1 MTIVGFGR
9 ARFAALVIV
18 ATTGAVQTG
27 ALAQQAP
34 SVPEV
39 FQKYNLI
46 GTFAWDCSKPASP
59 NNLYFVN
66 RVLGANHVQRDI
78 MDGPS
83 SSQHVTILSSAAETK
98 PNEIAVSGTLD
109 GSKPVT
115 GVWRIEGVRMVPIE
129 ATESGRKIV
138 ADQKILATGSELPW
152 LSKCD

>member
-1 MTIVGFGR
+1 MSTGRPNPRASMSTPRDRAATRRPTAADTDHATTIQSETQEITMTIVGFGR

-59 NNLYFVN
+59 NNLYF
-66 RVLGANHVQRDI
+66 
-78 MDGPS
+78 
-83 SSQHVTILSSAAETK
+83 
-98 PNEIAVSGTLD
+98 
-109 GSKPVT
+109 
-115 GVWRIEGVRMVPIE
+115 
-129 ATESGRKIV
+129 
-138 ADQKILATGSELPW
+138 
-152 LSKCD
+152 

>member
-66 RVLGANHVQRDI
+66 RVLGASHVQRDI
-78 MDGPS
+78 MNDPS
-83 SSQHVTILSSAAETK
+83 SSRNVIILSSAAETR

-109 GSKPVT
+109 GSQPVT
-115 GVWRIEGVRMVPIE
+115 GVWRIEGARMCRSKRPGPAGRSLPI
-129 ATESGRKIV
+129 RKSWRP
-138 ADQKILATGSELPW
+138 AGKNTW
-152 LSKCD
+152 LSKCE